1 MTSCLGRAE
10 LTSQVEKKYK
20 KKKKSGAGGI

>member
-1 MTSCLGRAE
+1 MASCLGRAE